1 MSNWIVK
8 ISHSKAARTLLSAIA
23 GFLGY
28 GGWAFFC
35 NLMHG
40 VKMGLQSGLVQGSLS
55 FSITLMLSGV
65 MEFFYK
71 RLRSKAWSVVIPI
84 IGFVSV
90 SYSVNTLAGTPEVL
104 ATIAL
109 GSIIDSFYVYTYIKG
124 LTAISD

>member
-8 ISHSKAARTLLSAIA
+8 ISRSKTARTLLPAMA

-40 VKMGLQSGLVQGSLS
+40 VKMGVQSGLVQGSLS
-55 FSITLMLSGV
+55 FSITLVFNGV
-65 MEFFYK
+65 MEFLYK
-71 RLRSKAWSVVIPI
+71 RLKSKLWSIIITI

-90 SYSVNTLAGTPEVL
+90 SFAVNTLAGTPEVL
-104 ATIAL
+104 ATIAP
-109 GSIIDSFYVYTYIKG
+109 GSIIGSFYVYTYIKG
-124 LTAISD
+124 LAAISG